1 MTEDVKV
8 DIQDISPIPNAPKC
22 FSWKNVNLSVTVNKT
37 KKQLLTNVSGEV
49 RAGEMIAI
57 MGGSGAGKSTL
68 LNTLAG
74 RIGPGELSGDILLDG
89 KKRSPRNWTLQCA
102 YVEQDDI
109 LFKQL
114 TVFETLRYSALLR
127 LPRTMT
133 IAEKEARVNS
143 VISQL
148 GLTGCK
154 NTPIGD
160 ELVRGISG
168 GERKRVSIGIELV
181 TNPHILFLDE
191 PTSGLDAFNA
201 FNTIQSIKELAKKEN
216 KLVLMTIHQPRTDI
230 LELFD
235 KVLLLSVGKVM
246 WFGSTTDAITHFDGL
261 GYKLPPKTN
270 PSDYFIDII
279 TIDQRDEKLRE
290 ESLKRIALFQE
301 AYEKLVVSNPN
312 PSTPPEAVET
322 STKVAWPSLWI
333 NEFFIILHR
342 YIINMTRDKAVVFA
356 TLGQACVNLLIVSIL
371 YYNVT
376 NDIAGIQNRIGVF
389 FFLTLNMTFGN
400 VMPTVNAFPETKK
413 LIKRERA
420 AGSYRATSAYLAK
433 VASTV
438 PLVFI
443 VVIILGTP
451 LYWIVGLYN
460 NVANFF
466 TFLLILLIQALVA
479 NLLGLMIGSAVPSA
493 TVGQIVTPLVLIVF
507 VLFSGLLLNLDTAP
521 VFLRWIQWISF
532 LTYTMKAFVQNE
544 FNANAVFSCTHQ
556 PCFPDGPSVVKSYGF
571 GTPDLWGS
579 IAVNAGLGVAFLI
592 LGTIVFSYSSKP
604 LMRLK

>member
-1 MTEDVKV
+1 MTDVKV
-8 DIQDISPIPNAPKC
+8 DIEDIPAVPNAPKK
-22 FSWKNVNLSVTVNKT
+22 FSWRNVNLAVTVNKN

-49 RAGEMIAI
+49 NAGEMIAI

-89 KKRSPRNWTLQCA
+89 KRRSPRNWTLQCA

-127 LPRTMT
+127 LPQTMT

-235 KVLLLSVGKVM
+235 KVMLLSVGKVM
-246 WFGSTTDAITHFDGL
+246 WFGSTPDAIVHFDKL
-261 GYKLPPKTN
+261 GFKLPKNTN

-279 TIDQRDEKLRE
+279 TIDQRDDARRE

-301 AYEKLVVSNPN
+301 AFAKVTS
-312 PSTPPEAVET
+312 AET
-322 STKVAWPSLWI
+322 KDKAAPDTTGDVSTKVAWPSLWI

-356 TLGQACVNLLIVSIL
+356 TLGQACVNLLIVCIL

-376 NDIAGIQNRIGVF
+376 DDIAGIQNRIGVF

-438 PLVFI
+438 PLVFV

-451 LYWIVGLYN
+451 LYWVVGLYN

-493 TVGQIVTPLVLIVF
+493 TVGQIVTPLVLIIF

-544 FNANAVFSCTHQ
+544 FNSNAVFSCTKQ
-556 PCFPDGPSVVKSYGF
+556 PCFPDGPSVVNSYGF

-592 LGTIVFSYSSKP
+592 LGTLVFSRTSKP

>member
-1 MTEDVKV
+1 MTDVKV
-8 DIQDISPIPNAPKC
+8 DIHDISPIPTAPKR
-22 FSWKNVNLSVTVNKT
+22 FSWKNVNLSVTVNKV

-127 LPRTMT
+127 LPRTMSV
-133 IAEKEARVNS
+133 AEKEARVNS
-143 VISQL
+143 VIAQL

-246 WFGSTTDAITHFDGL
+246 WFGSTPDAITHFDGL

-279 TIDQRDEKLRE
+279 TIDQRDDKLRE
-290 ESLKRIALFQE
+290 DSLKRIALFQE
-301 AYEKLVVSNPN
+301 AFEKFVAATPVQPSPTEETGDSSSKVS
-312 PSTPPEAVET
+312 
-322 STKVAWPSLWI
+322 WPSLWI
-333 NEFFIILHR
+333 SEFGIILHR
-342 YIINMTRDKAVVFA
+342 YLINMIRDKAVVFA

-376 NDIAGIQNRIGVF
+376 DDIAGIQNRIGVF

-413 LIKRERA
+413 L
-420 AGSYRATSAYLAK
+420 
-433 VASTV
+433 
-438 PLVFI
+438 
-443 VVIILGTP
+443 
-451 LYWIVGLYN
+451 
-460 NVANFF
+460 
-466 TFLLILLIQALVA
+466 
-479 NLLGLMIGSAVPSA
+479 
-493 TVGQIVTPLVLIVF
+493 
-507 VLFSGLLLNLDTAP
+507 
-521 VFLRWIQWISF
+521 
-532 LTYTMKAFVQNE
+532 
-544 FNANAVFSCTHQ
+544 
-556 PCFPDGPSVVKSYGF
+556 
-571 GTPDLWGS
+571 
-579 IAVNAGLGVAFLI
+579 
-592 LGTIVFSYSSKP
+592 
-604 LMRLK
+604 